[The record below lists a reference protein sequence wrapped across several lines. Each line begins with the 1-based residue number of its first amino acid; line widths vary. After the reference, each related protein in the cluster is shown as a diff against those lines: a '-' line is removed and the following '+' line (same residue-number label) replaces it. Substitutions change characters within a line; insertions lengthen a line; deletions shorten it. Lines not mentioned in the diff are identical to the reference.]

1 MAQQITLKSE
11 IGALKGIG
19 AKRVQLFQKL
29 GVDTI
34 YSLLRYYPRAY
45 LNFTEYVPI
54 TETVIGENNVI
65 RARVYKKAPEARIRK
80 GLSLFK
86 VFVTDGEAELA
97 ITIFNSK
104 YRYEALQLDQ
114 EYVFYGKVT
123 GNLFMREMNAPE
135 FVPYTD
141 QMEMTPIYPLTE
153 GLTNKVVGQA
163 VQAALG
169 LLDNADFDPL
179 PTDILEKHQLC
190 GLGEALHGIHFP
202 GNNEMLTTA
211 RKRLVFEEL
220 LTLQLGMLMLRSR
233 SRESTGVALTTFDWT
248 DFEALLPFTLTE
260 AQRRAISECIA
271 DMARTEP
278 MNRLVQGDV
287 GSGKTMVAAAL
298 GHLLAK
304 NGYQTAVMAPTE
316 ILAEQHYHT
325 FLNTFAGTG
334 IRVSLLTGSLTRA
347 KKTAE
352 LTKIA
357 NGEYDIVIGTH
368 ALIQD
373 GVQFQ
378 KLGLVVTDEQHRFG
392 VVQRSKLAGK
402 GDNPHLL
409 VMSATPIPRTLGLI
423 IYGDLDISVID
434 TLPAGRQTID
444 TFVITSG
451 KRARALRFIREKL
464 DRGLQAYIVC
474 PLIEEGEGE
483 LQSVTH
489 YAQELEKSPLA
500 GCRIGVL
507 HGKMKPREKEAV
519 MAAFQIGELQLLVST
534 TVVEVGV
541 DVPNA
546 VVMMVENAERY
557 GLSQLH
563 QLRGRVGRGQEKSSC
578 ILVSDHAGEETKRRL
593 QIMRST
599 GDGFRIAEA
608 DLELR
613 GPGDFFG
620 ERQHGLP
627 ALKISD
633 MISDMELLRQ
643 TQAVAREIA
652 ESDPLLIKPE
662 HRGLRRLITLLFREN
677 QGMLFG

>member
-1 MAQQITLKSE
+1 MAQQVTLKSGIE
-11 IGALKGIG
+11 TLKGIG
-19 AKRVQLFQKL
+19 AKRAQLFHKL
-29 GVDTI
+29 GVDTV

-54 TETVIGENNVI
+54 SQAVIGENSVI

-86 VFVTDGEAELA
+86 VFVTDGETELA

-104 YRYEALQLDQ
+104 YRYEALQLDR
-114 EYVFYGKVT
+114 EYVFYGRVT

-135 FVPYTD
+135 FVPFTE
-141 QMEMTPIYPLTE
+141 QMEMMPVYPLTE
-153 GLTNKVVGQA
+153 GLTNKLIGQA
-163 VQAALG
+163 VQSALK
-169 LLDNADFDPL
+169 LLDSAGFDPL
-179 PTDILEKHQLC
+179 PPSVLHAYGLC
-190 GLGEALHGIHFP
+190 GLSEALHGIHFP
-202 GNNEMLTTA
+202 GNSRALEVA

-220 LTLQLGMLMLRSR
+220 LTLQLGMLVLRTR
-233 SRESTGVALTTFDWT
+233 SRESTGVRLHSFAWEG
-248 DFEALLPFTLTE
+248 FERLLPFALTG
-260 AQRRAISECIA
+260 AQQRAIGECVR
-271 DMARTEP
+271 DMVRAEP

-298 GHLLAK
+298 GYLLAQ

-316 ILAEQHYHT
+316 ILAEQHYRT

-334 IRVSLLTGSLTRA
+334 IRVSLLTGSLPKA
-347 KKTAE
+347 KKAEE

-357 NGEYDIVIGTH
+357 DGEYDIVIGTH
-368 ALIQD
+368 ALIQES
-373 GVQFQ
+373 VRFQ
-378 KLGLVVTDEQHRFG
+378 ALGLVVTDEQHRFG
-392 VVQRSKLAGK
+392 VVQRNKLAGK

-434 TLPAGRQTID
+434 ELPVGRQAID
-444 TFVITSG
+444 TFTIPGS
-451 KRARALRFIREKL
+451 KRERALRFIRGKL

-483 LQSVTH
+483 LQSVTS
-489 YAQELEKSPLA
+489 YAESLRQGPLA

-507 HGKMKPREKEAV
+507 HGKMKAREKEAV
-519 MAAFQIGELQLLVST
+519 MAAFQSGDLQLLVST

-563 QLRGRVGRGQEKSSC
+563 QLRGRVGRGQEKSTC
-578 ILVSDHAGEETKRRL
+578 ILVSDHAGEETRRRL
-593 QIMRST
+593 QIMRET
-599 GDGFRIAEA
+599 ADGFRIAEA

-627 ALKISD
+627 SLKIAD
-633 MISDMELLRQ
+633 MVSDMEVLRQ
-643 TQAVAREIA
+643 TQAVARNILEADCRLEAA
-652 ESDPLLIKPE
+652 EN
-662 HRGLRRLITLLFREN
+662 RGLRRMVVLLFREN
-677 QGMLFG
+677 YGSIFN